1 MSVSQCAYCS
11 RASVAG
17 APFLGIFA
25 CREHERELSRV
36 VGDFLKL
43 GDHWKAKAAERA
55 ARSTAES
62 PL

>member
-1 MSVSQCAYCS
+1 MSGAQCAYCP

-55 ARSTAES
+55 SRTAAE
-62 PL
+62 PPP